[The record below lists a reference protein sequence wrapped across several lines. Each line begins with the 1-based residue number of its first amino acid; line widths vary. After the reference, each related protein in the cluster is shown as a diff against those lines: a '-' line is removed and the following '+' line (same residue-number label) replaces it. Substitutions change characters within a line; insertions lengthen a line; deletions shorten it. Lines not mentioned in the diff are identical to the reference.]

1 MRMLRLLNYFPLQR
15 QSKSDEVYDMDSDAD
30 TFVSTEDLSPPN
42 SSSNEGMMNTTA
54 ICKLKGSLDILISP
68 LTLEAVQR

>member
-1 MRMLRLLNYFPLQR
+1 MRMLQLLNYVALQR

-30 TFVSTEDLSPPN
+30 TFVCTEDLSPPN